1 MTNQLFGMKLNTKLI
16 SPLAS
21 FKKSTLESL
30 KRPWRYLR
38 RLPKSFYVMIQ
49 TEIILLQ
56 KKARPIYL
64 VLEPTNIC
72 NANCIFCAYQFD
84 QRPKAEMEQK
94 VFERC
99 VDEFTNKGGKILQ
112 LTPFAGEIFIDKSLM
127 SKLAYA
133 KSKNLEVHTYTN
145 ASLLHKFNPKEILN
159 SGLTRISISTAPFDE
174 TLYKQIYRNNL
185 YKTVL
190 RNIETLISAFH
201 ETDEKT
207 VKLIEISFRADRSIK
222 ACKDLPDYQQYI
234 APHVKGN
241 VSAGAMSYY
250 DAWSNTIKQEDLLEG
265 MTLLHSDRQGKV
277 TTCPRIFSVQV
288 TANNAIRLCGCRY
301 DNNADYD
308 ELEIGNI
315 QEMTVEEAYNSPEAK
330 QKIKSF
336 SRGEMLEVCKKC
348 SWYDPEHW

>member
-1 MTNQLFGMKLNTKLI
+1 MTNQLFETELDTQRMDTLTL
-16 SPLAS
+16 
-21 FKKSTLESL
+21 FKKSILEPI
-30 KRPWRYLR
+30 KKPWRYSR
-38 RLPKSFYVMIQ
+38 RLAKSFYVMIQ
-49 TEIILLQ
+49 TEIVLLQ
-56 KKARPIYL
+56 KKARPTYL

-84 QRPKAEMEQK
+84 QRPKAEMDQK
-94 VFERC
+94 VFEQC
-99 VDEFTNKGGKILQ
+99 VDEFTNKRGKNLQ

-145 ASLLHKFNPKEILN
+145 ASLLHKFNPQEILN
-159 SGLTRISISTAPFDE
+159 SGLTHISISTAPFDE

-190 RNIETLISAFH
+190 KNIETLISAFH
-201 ETDEKT
+201 ETNEKT
-207 VKLIEISFRADRSIK
+207 VKSIEISFRADRSVE
-222 ACKDLPDYQQYI
+222 ACKDLPDYQIHI

-265 MTLLHSDRQGKV
+265 MMLLTSDRQGKV

-301 DNNADYD
+301 DNNADHD

-315 QEMTVEEAYNSPEAK
+315 QKMTIEEAYNSPEAK
-330 QKIKSF
+330 EKIKSF
-336 SRGEMLEVCKKC
+336 GRGEMLEVCKKC
-348 SWYDPEHW
+348 SWYDPDHW